1 MINIKSQ
8 KDKFIYRRTKHY
20 LEKINAEDIDSKLNV
35 VAAILEFNDKIER
48 YSYLYD
54 LICDYLDNEFTEKNI
69 CDFNCGVCK
78 RRKAMIKQKISKKTY
93 QNGCCYSYLQNS
105 NCQYLDSEKGCQ
117 IKNIACKLFTCDHLK
132 KQGYRYRIDDIYF
145 ARYFFNIRQKFY
157 IKNTFFVPKD
167 VVLKGILER
176 G

>member
-1 MINIKSQ
+1 MSS
-8 KDKFIYRRTKHY
+8 KDKRIYLKTKKF
-20 LEKINAEDIDSKLNV
+20 LENRNIPNIDEKLKIIESV
-35 VAAILEFNDKIER
+35 LEIKDKKER
-48 YSYLYD
+48 VSYLYD

-117 IKNIACKLFTCDHLK
+117 IKNIACKLFTCDYLK
-132 KQGYRYRIDDIYF
+132 KQGYRYKIDDIYF